1 MFAGDTLMERGA
13 SVEEHDAIR
22 LAEGLA
28 NAVSIRAAIPPQHC
42 AQVAD
47 VASRVAVEVG
57 LDPDAVLRCRLG
69 GWLHDIGQL
78 ALAEDVLRAAE
89 DGHADGPAAA
99 GVPAPSGGRARR
111 SSPGCRRWPCAAGAV
126 HHHRERF
133 DGTGY
138 PDGLRGEQIPLEA
151 RIVAVAEA
159 YVTVVRGPRA
169 GVEADAVRE
178 ALQAQAGEGLDPTL
192 VQAALRLLPGD
203 AIAA

>member
-1 MFAGDTLMERGA
+1 MERGA

-89 DGHADGPAAA
+89 DGTLTGLQRPEFQRHPEVGASIIA
-99 GVPAPSGGRARR
+99 GMPSLAM
-111 SSPGCRRWPCAAGAV
+111 AAGAV